1 MAEQIKK
8 RCEIDAQWKWDLTH
22 IFPSDQAWEEARAA
36 ALETIKAFAARQG
49 HVAEDPKGTIRAFFA
64 LYERFAEIYEYAF
77 LRQETDN
84 SDTVAQGLKSKAMSL
99 AVQMES
105 QSAFLQPELLTLP
118 AAELEALQTAPDMAD
133 YSEYIR
139 NLIREK
145 PHILS
150 PEQEKLLAMMGEL
163 QQAPD
168 NIFSMLSNVDMTFPD
183 VHMPDGTTSPLRESN
198 LSAYLHDRNQD
209 VRRQG
214 WEGIMST
221 YGRFGATIAAIYGAS
236 VKKDQF
242 NADARHMPSAVEASL
257 FPYEIP
263 LSVYDNLI
271 AAVHESLP
279 SLTDYLKLRRE
290 RMGLSEL
297 HMYDMYAPLVD
308 NFDMDLPYPEAYQLV
323 LEGLAPLGED
333 YVAKL
338 KEAYSGGWIDVYP
351 NENKS
356 SGAFSCGDLVRV
368 HPYVLLNH
376 NNNLTSAMTIA
387 HELGHAMH
395 SYFSNTHQPYPKAD
409 YSLFVAEV
417 ASTCNEAL
425 MLRSLQKKFTDP
437 KAQAYLLVDLLEKFR
452 TTVYR
457 QTMFAEFERISHD
470 MAAKG
475 EPLTKDALNAAYY
488 DLNQKYY
495 GGGAVVDRLVENE
508 WMRIPHFYRAFYVF
522 VYATGFCAAMA
533 LSQRIM
539 QEGESAVQDYRRFL
553 SAGSSVPPLEALKLA
568 GVDMTSPEPVRNALK
583 IFQETIDQFRALNA

>member
-1 MAEQIKK
+1 MEMGFDPYFPQRPGLGGGPR
-8 RCEIDAQWKWDLTH
+8 RCGGDHQGLCRPA
-22 IFPSDQAWEEARAA
+22 
-36 ALETIKAFAARQG
+36 G

-99 AVQMES
+99 AVQLES

-163 QQAPD
+163 QQAPAQHFQHAFQCGPD
-168 NIFSMLSNVDMTFPD
+168 LPGCAHARWHHLSPA
-183 VHMPDGTTSPLRESN
+183 REQPER
-198 LSAYLHDRNQD
+198 YLHDRNQD

-539 QEGESAVQDYRRFL
+539 QEGESAVPGLPPLPQRRF
-553 SAGSSVPPLEALKLA
+553 
-568 GVDMTSPEPVRNALK
+568 
-583 IFQETIDQFRALNA
+583 QRAAPWRR

>member
-99 AVQMES
+99 AVQLES

-145 PHILS
+145 THILS

>member
-99 AVQMES
+99 AVQLES

-198 LSAYLHDRNQD
+198 LSTYLHDRNQD

>member
-99 AVQMES
+99 AVQLES

-183 VHMPDGTTSPLRESN
+183 VHMPDGTTAPLRESN

>member
-36 ALETIKAFAARQG
+36 ALETIKAFAARQR

-99 AVQMES
+99 AVQLES

>member
-99 AVQMES
+99 AVQLES

-323 LEGLAPLGED
+323 LEGLASLGED

>member
-99 AVQMES
+99 AVQLES

-522 VYATGFCAAMA
+522 VDATGFCAAMA

>member
-99 AVQMES
+99 AVQLES

-395 SYFSNTHQPYPKAD
+395 SYFSNTHQPYPKVD

>member
-64 LYERFAEIYEYAF
+64 LYEKFAEIYEYAF

-99 AVQMES
+99 AVQLES

-198 LSAYLHDRNQD
+198 LSTYLHDRNQD

>member
-1 MAEQIKK
+1 M
-8 RCEIDAQWKWDLTH
+8 EIA
-22 IFPSDQAWEEARAA
+22 
-36 ALETIKAFAARQG
+36 
-49 HVAEDPKGTIRAFFA
+49 
-64 LYERFAEIYEYAF
+64 
-77 LRQETDN
+77 
-84 SDTVAQGLKSKAMSL
+84 
-99 AVQMES
+99 
-105 QSAFLQPELLTLP
+105 
-118 AAELEALQTAPDMAD
+118 APDILAYCSIED
-133 YSEYIR
+133 GICESDGIPPGRPVFGLRAVSYSGAQ
-139 NLIREK
+139 L
-145 PHILS
+145 
-150 PEQEKLLAMMGEL
+150 
-163 QQAPD
+163 
-168 NIFSMLSNVDMTFPD
+168 VFPD

-568 GVDMTSPEPVRNALK
+568 GVDMTSPEPVRNALRDAGLTK
-583 IFQETIDQFRALNA
+583 NDIHQVLLVGGSTRIPAVQEAVKNALGKEPNRSVNPDEVVAMGAAIQGGVISGDVKDVLLLDVTPLSLGIETMGGVMTVLIPRNTTIPTS

>member
-36 ALETIKAFAARQG
+36 ALETIKAISARQG

-99 AVQMES
+99 AVQLES

-395 SYFSNTHQPYPKAD
+395 SYFSNTHQPYPKVD

>member
-49 HVAEDPKGTIRAFFA
+49 HVAEDPKGTIHAFFA

-99 AVQMES
+99 AVQLES

-198 LSAYLHDRNQD
+198 LSTYLHDRNQD

>member
-99 AVQMES
+99 AVQLES

-308 NFDMDLPYPEAYQLV
+308 NFDMDLSYPEAYQLV

>member
-99 AVQMES
+99 AVQLES

-198 LSAYLHDRNQD
+198 LSTYLHDRNQD

-263 LSVYDNLI
+263 LSVYDSLI

-568 GVDMTSPEPVRNALK
+568 GVDMTSSEPVRNALK

>member
-99 AVQMES
+99 AVQLES

-183 VHMPDGTTSPLRESN
+183 VHMPDGATSPLRESN
-198 LSAYLHDRNQD
+198 LSTYLHDRNQD

-290 RMGLSEL
+290 RMELSEL

>member
-99 AVQMES
+99 AVQLES

-297 HMYDMYAPLVD
+297 HMYDMYAPLMD

-533 LSQRIM
+533 LSQRII

>member
-99 AVQMES
+99 AVQLES
-105 QSAFLQPELLTLP
+105 QNAFLQPELLTLP

-198 LSAYLHDRNQD
+198 LSTYLHDRNQD

>member
-22 IFPSDQAWEEARAA
+22 IFPSDQAWEEARVA

-99 AVQMES
+99 AVQLES

-198 LSAYLHDRNQD
+198 LSTYLHDRNQD

-522 VYATGFCAAMA
+522 VYATGFCAAIA

>member
-84 SDTVAQGLKSKAMSL
+84 SDTVTQGLKSKAMSL
-99 AVQMES
+99 AVQLES

>member
-99 AVQMES
+99 AVQLES

-488 DLNQKYY
+488 NLNQKYY

>member
-64 LYERFAEIYEYAF
+64 LYEKFAEIYEYAF

-99 AVQMES
+99 AVQLES

-198 LSAYLHDRNQD
+198 LSTYLHDRNQD

-495 GGGAVVDRLVENE
+495 GGGTVVDRLVENE

>member
-99 AVQMES
+99 AVQLES

-376 NNNLTSAMTIA
+376 PTNLTSAMTIA

-508 WMRIPHFYRAFYVF
+508 WMRIPHFYRAFYVY

>member
-36 ALETIKAFAARQG
+36 ALEAIKAFAARQG

-99 AVQMES
+99 AVQLES

-198 LSAYLHDRNQD
+198 LSTYLHDRNQD

>member
-99 AVQMES
+99 AVQLES

-198 LSAYLHDRNQD
+198 LSTYLHDRNQD

-308 NFDMDLPYPEAYQLV
+308 NFDMDLSYPEAYQLV

>member
-99 AVQMES
+99 AVQLES

-323 LEGLAPLGED
+323 LEGLAPLEED

>member
-99 AVQMES
+99 AVQLES

-198 LSAYLHDRNQD
+198 LSTYLHDRNQD

-495 GGGAVVDRLVENE
+495 GGGAVVDRPVENE

>member
-8 RCEIDAQWKWDLTH
+8 RCEIDAQWKWDFTH

-36 ALETIKAFAARQG
+36 ALEAIKAFAARQG

-99 AVQMES
+99 AVQLES

>member
-99 AVQMES
+99 AVQLES

-553 SAGSSVPPLEALKLA
+553 SAGSSVPPLEALKL
-568 GVDMTSPEPVRNALK
+568 DMTSPEPVRNALK

>member
-8 RCEIDAQWKWDLTH
+8 RCEIGAQWKWDLTH

-99 AVQMES
+99 AVQLES

-221 YGRFGATIAAIYGAS
+221 YGRFGTTIAAIYGAS

-308 NFDMDLPYPEAYQLV
+308 NFDMHLPYPEAYQLV

>member
-99 AVQMES
+99 AVQLES

-183 VHMPDGTTSPLRESN
+183 VHMPDGTTSALRESN

-356 SGAFSCGDLVRV
+356 NGAFSCGDLVRV

>member
-1 MAEQIKK
+1 MAEKIQK
-8 RCEIDAQWKWDLTH
+8 RCDIDARWKWDLTH
-22 IFPSDQAWEEARAA
+22 IFPSDQAWEDARAA
-36 ALETIKAFAARQG
+36 VLETVNAFAARQG
-49 HVAEDPKGTIRAFFA
+49 HVTEDPKGAIRAYFA
-64 LYERFAEIYEYAF
+64 LYEKFAEVFDYAF

-84 SDTVAQGLKSKAMSL
+84 GDTVAQGLKSKAMSL

-118 AAELEALQTAPDMAD
+118 AEQLEALQSDPDMAD
-133 YSEYIR
+133 YSEFVR

-168 NIFSMLSNVDMTFPD
+168 NIFSMLSSVDMTFPD
-183 VHMPDGTTSPLRESN
+183 VKMPDGTTAPLRESN
-198 LSAYLHDRNQD
+198 LSTYLHSRDQE

-214 WEGIMST
+214 WEGIMSS
-221 YGRFGATIAAIYGAS
+221 YGKFGATIAAIYGAS

-257 FPYEIP
+257 FPNESP

-271 AAVHESLP
+271 SAVHESLP

-308 NFDMDLPYPEAYQLV
+308 NFDMELPYPEAYQLV

-356 SGAFSCGDLVRV
+356 SGAFSSGDLVRV

-395 SYFSNTHQPYPKAD
+395 SYFSNTHQPFPKAD

-437 KAQAYLLVDLLEKFR
+437 KAQAYLLVDLMEKFR

-488 DLNQKYY
+488 ALNQKYY

-533 LSQRIM
+533 LSRRIM
-539 QEGESAVQDYRRFL
+539 QEGESAVRDYRRFL
-553 SAGSSVPPLEALKLA
+553 CAGSSLPPLEALKLA
-568 GVDMTSPEPVRNALK
+568 GVDMTSPEPVRDALK
-583 IFQETIDQFRALNA
+583 IFQETIDQFRALKV

>member
-99 AVQMES
+99 AVQLES

-118 AAELEALQTAPDMAD
+118 AAELEALQAAPDMAD

-198 LSAYLHDRNQD
+198 LSTYLHDRNQD

-533 LSQRIM
+533 LNQRIM

>member
-8 RCEIDAQWKWDLTH
+8 RCEIGAQWKWDLTH

-99 AVQMES
+99 AVQLES

-118 AAELEALQTAPDMAD
+118 AAELEALQTVPDMAD

-198 LSAYLHDRNQD
+198 LSTYLHDRNQD

>member
-99 AVQMES
+99 AVQLES

-183 VHMPDGTTSPLRESN
+183 VHMPDGTISPLRESN

>member
-64 LYERFAEIYEYAF
+64 LHERFAEIYEYAF

-99 AVQMES
+99 AVQLES

>member
-77 LRQETDN
+77 LCQETDN

-99 AVQMES
+99 AVQLES

-323 LEGLAPLGED
+323 LVGLAPLGED

>member
-99 AVQMES
+99 AVQLES

-139 NLIREK
+139 NLIREN